1 MFFTYI
7 TCFVIITGL
16 NILSIKKYKCFVF
29 AGVVPRSRATTVS
42 SMSMPI
48 VDINACY
55 VLHGVCYL
63 LLSHIVLST
72 AVSGTRS

>member
-1 MFFTYI
+1 MLIYYI

-16 NILSIKKYKCFVF
+16 TILSIKKYKCF
-29 AGVVPRSRATTVS
+29 GVVPRSQATTVS

-48 VDINACY
+48 VDINTCY